1 MDDELFKV
9 KIKAIATST
18 DKSRPKKMLD
28 DLARLCNQYNYL
40 GLNTLKFEKAKDLD
54 QFARAFVE
62 RIFYT
67 ENPFLNK
74 ILHPAK
80 NNVLN
85 IKELSSLIHFPHGR
99 FNQNPRIAWQKFK
112 IVPAPDDIPSE

>member
-9 KIKAIATST
+9 KIKTIATST
-18 DKSRPKKMLD
+18 DKARPKKMLD
-28 DLARLCNQYNYL
+28 DIARLCNQYNYL
-40 GLNTLKFEKAKDLD
+40 GLNTLKFVKAEDLN
-54 QFARAFVE
+54 QFARAVVE
-62 RIFYT
+62 SIFYT
-67 ENPFLNK
+67 EDTFINK

-99 FNQNPRIAWQKFK
+99 FNQNPRIARQKFK
-112 IVPAPDDIPSE
+112 IVPAPDDLPSE

>member
-1 MDDELFKV
+1 V
-9 KIKAIATST
+9 KAQDIN
-18 DKSRPKKMLD
+18 L
-28 DLARLCNQYNYL
+28 
-40 GLNTLKFEKAKDLD
+40 
-54 QFARAFVE
+54 FARVFVE
-62 RIFYT
+62 RNFYT
-67 ENPFLNK
+67 QATFLNK

-112 IVPAPDDIPSE
+112 IVPAPDDLPNEGIVVGYNNYG